1 MNPDQYISTGQG
13 VLSFNMYAYCGN
25 NPVMFKDSSGNS
37 TEAAFSIWELLKSG
51 IAAAGTAVAGTI
63 SSTGAFVG
71 VVVLAIGFLGYSI
84 YDSFTASPDGAV
96 TGTPSVIPP
105 TAVQSEQNETS
116 KSIPIPDS
124 IVDSTIGT
132 KEDSDEGNT
141 YYHIT
146 TPENAA
152 AIMMSNLMIGSSWEA
167 GFIFAWKHKP
177 SKYAIDNSGANKG
190 VIISFKTSASF
201 VRDIGITDPK
211 VLMYEPVVSARP
223 GPIVVWDITIVG

>member
-1 MNPDQYISTGQG
+1 
-13 VLSFNMYAYCGN
+13 MYAYCGN

-37 TEAAFSIWELLKSG
+37 TEAAISIWELLKSG

-105 TAVQSEQNETS
+105 TAVQSEENETS

-124 IVDSTIGT
+124 IADSTIGT
-132 KEDSDEGNT
+132 KEKERQVFYWTAERIGKDIVPLLPLSYSEAREWVACERNLLCLN
-141 YYHIT
+141 HS
-146 TPENAA
+146 A
-152 AIMMSNLMIGSSWEA
+152 AIAIVKFYPSAKHDKAHRACYLNHYHLNSEHSNHIWYYG
-167 GFIFAWKHKP
+167 
-177 SKYAIDNSGANKG
+177 D
-190 VIISFKTSASF
+190 
-201 VRDIGITDPK
+201 
-211 VLMYEPVVSARP
+211 
-223 GPIVVWDITIVG
+223 